1 MIATLYEGGLRI
13 SELVGLDVMDINGDA
28 IHVRG
33 KGEID
38 RIVYITDRLAYKLMK
53 HCEGKYPHEAVF
65 EHDYCNAGGR
75 LSIGVARN
83 HIQHSFMSLVNMR
96 MHPHQLR
103 HSFAFNLLK
112 TGCDLVTIQRLLG
125 HKDITTTQR
134 YLRLTD
140 DYLRSTYKTHMGQS
154 IIA

>member
-1 MIATLYEGGLRI
+1 MDVQQKLQTLDYDTIIA
-13 SELVGLDVMDINGDA
+13 ELVDQFIRYGYES
-28 IHVRG
+28 RG
-33 KGEID
+33 YPKS
-38 RIVYITDRLAYKLMK
+38 TMK
-53 HCEGKYPHEAVF
+53 TRATHLRQFVT
-65 EHDYCNAGGR
+65 YCNAGGR